1 MSVTIDSLDIQIRSS
16 AGSAAKNIGDLA
28 SALERL
34 NGQAKVTKIVNSLSK
49 LNTALSEM
57 RSNSGVMGQL
67 SSLSKSLSSLASIP
81 KMTGLQSA
89 ITQLKKLPQV
99 ISELNSAN
107 LAAFTLRMRQ
117 LSSALTPLASQMNKI
132 GAAFSKFPAQVN
144 KVVSANKQM
153 TRATQEHS
161 NALGDQ
167 KLSLMATIQ
176 NLQDYVSAVHF
187 VGNAVSKVMSDAIEW
202 DGIQF
207 RFGRAFGEDAEEVY
221 AYAQKVSDVLK
232 INIQQ
237 FMQYSSLYGS
247 LLSGFGMAQ
256 EKVTTISVGLTEL
269 SYDIWAAYNDRFKT
283 LEEASEAVRSAI
295 TGEIEPIRN
304 AGIALTEA
312 SLQEFIDGTHLAGI
326 SIEKLTEAQKAEIR
340 YAAMVDAAMKQGIVG
355 TYAREMQTAEGA
367 VRTLTQQMKTLGQAL
382 GSIFLPILQVVVPYL
397 SAFVELIYEGIVA
410 LTTMLGIPFQEITWD
425 KSASGLG
432 AMAENA
438 DATGDALDG
447 AAKAA
452 KQLKS
457 YTMGFDEL
465 NIINPT
471 SGSSGSGGSGAA
483 DASGWGAGLDLET
496 LWDDSVFASAS
507 KQVDELKQ
515 KVIDFYNEWRW
526 QIEAVGAGAGLMGIG
541 KLLTFLK
548 EADVLS
554 GGFLKNMNTISKLG
568 LSAIVI
574 TLQWTLMDQF
584 LGNFIETG
592 EWEEYIKAAVTAA
605 LGTWALGAM
614 WGPTGV
620 VIGLGITAAVSIKAA
635 LEDGSVDSTEEVVT
649 LLGGLAAA
657 AAAVGVAFKALKGA
671 KMAKDVVA
679 FFQLLKGGSGLIPTL
694 AAAFPKIAAAIGPVV
709 SAIGSALSTIGGAL
723 SAIGGAISG
732 ALTAIAA
739 ALGISV
745 GWVVAIIAAIVAA
758 IVAVVVYWDEIKLF
772 FTQTLPQWF
781 TAAWEKIKELWGIV
795 VQWFSGVGEA
805 IGEFFSTAL
814 EKVKEIWNTV
824 AQWFNE
830 NVIVPIV
837 DFFSGL
843 WESVS
848 GFFSQL
854 WTDIKEVWAAVSEWF
869 NTKVIEP
876 IVNFFSG
883 LLTKVKGFFSDLWT
897 GIKSIWSSV
906 SAWFNEKVVVP
917 VVGWFSGMW
926 TSVSGFFSQL
936 WIDIKAVWAS
946 VARWFSKTVISPLV
960 DFFETAW
967 DNIQLAF
974 KTAFRGIRDFGIGI
988 INGLIGSVE
997 SMINRVIDGIN
1008 GLVGGFNKVVS
1019 WAADVLG
1026 ENWDGLVLLQRVEL
1040 PRIPVE
1046 KKANGGFVGAG
1057 QMFIAREAG
1066 PELVGNINGRT
1077 AVANNDQIVAAVS
1090 QGVYEAVAAAMSL
1103 NRGSGSQ
1110 NINVYLDGRQITA
1123 AVEKRQSERGMQ
1135 LVGNQLGYAY

>member
-161 NALGDQ
+161 HALGDQ

-187 VGNAVSKVMSDAIEW
+187 VGDAVSKVMSDAIEW

-283 LEEASEAVRSAI
+283 LEDASEAVRSAI

-471 SGSSGSGGSGAA
+471 SGSSGSGGAGAA
-483 DASGWGAGLDLET
+483 GASDWGAGLDLET

-515 KVIDFYNEWRW
+515 KVIDFYNEWKW
-526 QIEAVGAGAGLMGIG
+526 QIESIGAGIGLMGIG

-584 LGNFIETG
+584 LENFIQEG
-592 EWEEYIKAAVTAA
+592 SWADYIKAVVTAA
-605 LGTWALGAM
+605 LGTWAMGAM

-620 VIGLGITAAVSIKAA
+620 AIGLGITAAVSLKATF
-635 LEDGSVDSTEEVVT
+635 EDGSVDSIEEVAT
-649 LLGGLAAA
+649 GLTGLATA
-657 AAAVGVAFKALKGA
+657 AAAVGVVLKKTDLGAAIKLLLEGASLKGVLA
-671 KMAKDVVA
+671 AMFPNAANVLSTATTWVT
-679 FFQLLKGGSGLIPTL
+679 GTL
-694 AAAFPKIAAAIGPVV
+694 APGIVTALGKLAGVLGMSVGATAAAVAAVV
-709 SAIGSALSTIGGAL
+709 
-723 SAIGGAISG
+723 
-732 ALTAIAA
+732 
-739 ALGISV
+739 V
-745 GWVVAIIAAIVAA
+745 GAIVAA
-758 IVAVVVYWDEIKLF
+758 FLIVKHWDKIKLF
-772 FTQTLPQWF
+772 FTETLPSWF
-781 TAAWEKIKELWGIV
+781 ANVKEK
-795 VQWFSGVGEA
+795 A
-805 IGEFFSTAL
+805 GEFFEAAA
-814 EKVKEIWNTV
+814 EKVKEIWGKV
-824 AQWFNE
+824 AQWFDDK
-830 NVIVPIV
+830 VIQPIV
-837 DFFSGL
+837 NFFSPIVEWISQFFYGCWLIIQAVWVVASAWFDEKVIQPIVKFFSGL
-843 WESVS
+843 YEKVKDFFSDLWVGIKAVWSSVS
-848 GFFSQL
+848 NWFSEKVITPIVGFFEPIVERVGGFFSQL
-854 WTDIKEVWAAVSEWF
+854 WTDIKDV
-869 NTKVIEP
+869 
-876 IVNFFSG
+876 
-883 LLTKVKGFFSDLWT
+883 
-897 GIKSIWSSV
+897 
-906 SAWFNEKVVVP
+906 
-917 VVGWFSGMW
+917 W
-926 TSVSGFFSQL
+926 TSV
-936 WIDIKAVWAS
+936 AS
-946 VARWFSKTVISPLV
+946 WFNKTVISPLV
-960 DFFETAW
+960 DFFSKAW
-967 DNIQLAF
+967 TNIKKAF
-974 KTAFRGIRDFGIGI
+974 ESAFSAIKNFAVSI
-988 INGLIGSVE
+988 INGLIGGVE
-997 SMINRVIDGIN
+997 SMINFIIRGIN
-1008 GLVGGFNKVVS
+1008 RLLEGFNKAVT

-1026 ENWDGLVLLQRVEL
+1026 KDWSNLSLIQEVTFG
-1040 PRIPVE
+1040 RIPVE
-1046 KKANGGFVGAG
+1046 KKADGGFVGAG